1 MYCMYDRWMDG
12 GREGWMHACVYVWT
26 RINTYE
32 HVWTRMNTYEHVW
45 TRVNTCEH
53 VWTRMNTYEH
63 VWTRMNICWKNVW
76 IRNGVTSIC
85 VCIYIYMHPICWKW
99 GAKFTHAD
107 SYWYKWWGGAA
118 QACLGLPR
126 SPCTEGCPVVWGIFN
141 CMQYAFGL
149 FWNGRWLIHTILTKN

>member
-1 MYCMYDRWMDG
+1 MYCNVLYVWWMDGWMDG
-12 GREGWMHACVYVWT
+12 GREGWMHACMHVCM
-26 RINTYE
+26 YE

-45 TRVNTCEH
+45 TRVNT
-53 VWTRMNTYEH
+53 YEH
-63 VWTRMNICWKNVW
+63 VWTYVEKMFELEMELHLSVY
-76 IRNGVTSIC
+76 
-85 VCIYIYMHPICWKW
+85 IYIYMHPICWKW

-126 SPCTEGCPVVWGIFN
+126 SPCTEGCPVVWGIFH

-149 FWNGRWLIHTILTKN
+149 FWNGRWRLIHTILTTN